1 MFLKNEINPYGQI
14 LPKLRQNDIPVL
26 RTLMDHPKLSEFIAA
41 PTPTYGISVA
51 QGGGLHGSSE
61 AGLLPIGKGLNV
73 STFRINPNVR
83 SWVDIDKVR
92 SKSIWGKK
100 LPEHAYAVSTICLTP
115 QCAMF
120 NPAEIGLNASTIIF
134 VPKPEFADFP
144 WDVLINSSV
153 IRFLH
158 LLVLRTA
165 LVGVGTPVSGRNRRV
180 SWCTVYPRTISTL
193 PVPKILFD
201 KCEDFNQLSVE
212 LRRLADAIATRWERA
227 LAALARSNK
236 KALALHNLDFAN
248 WQSDIQDKMDY
259 HLEKGHDKWT
269 LRVFDD
275 NQSTFQ
281 FVEGSYALLNVVKYL
296 LDNRK
301 EGDSLT
307 LREFQNLMV
316 PEAPEPISDLIDAAN
331 DPNHPDIA
339 EFNMIFKKTDEMIST
354 AYGLD
359 SARWRYIQERLT
371 NPPFDVLVPR
381 WPWKS
386 VEMREIQEYSTD
398 RFA

>member
-1 MFLKNEINPYGQI
+1 MLNP
-14 LPKLRQNDIPVL
+14 V
-26 RTLMDHPKLSEFIAA
+26 
-41 PTPTYGISVA
+41 
-51 QGGGLHGSSE
+51 
-61 AGLLPIGKGLNV
+61 
-73 STFRINPNVR
+73 
-83 SWVDIDKVR
+83 
-92 SKSIWGKK
+92 
-100 LPEHAYAVSTICLTP
+100 
-115 QCAMF
+115 
-120 NPAEIGLNASTIIF
+120 EIGLNASTIIF
-134 VPKPEFADFP
+134 VPKPEYADFP
-144 WDVLINSSV
+144 WDALINSSV

-165 LVGVGTPVSGRNRRV
+165 LVGVGTPIPGQDRRV

-201 KCEDFNQLSVE
+201 RAKDLTQLTIE

-227 LAALARSNK
+227 IATLARSNK
-236 KALALHNLDFAN
+236 KPLALHDLDFAN
-248 WQSDIQDKMDY
+248 WQSDINDKVDFR
-259 HLEKGHDKWT
+259 LERSRDKWT
-269 LRVFDD
+269 LRVYAD

-281 FVEGSYALLNVVKYL
+281 FVEGSYSLLNVVKYL
-296 LDNRK
+296 LDNRR
-301 EGDSLT
+301 EEESLT

-316 PEAPEPISDLIDAAN
+316 PEVPETISDLIDAAR
-331 DPNHPDIA
+331 DPNHADIT
-339 EFNMIFKKTDEMIST
+339 EFNLIFKKADEMVSN

-359 SARWRYIQERLT
+359 QAQWRYIQARLT